1 VHDPDIFA
9 ISADQ
14 ADFGGAN
21 FFVRA
26 RAGVTLWR
34 RIMRSAGYG
43 FDPLIIAE
51 FRSRNLNAR
60 RGCFKMQLRST
71 ASISCVFVAFQE
83 QDPWIFPNAL
93 QNDLH
98 MGNLQDVCCD
108 IKLQAASCQ
117 RALSLPAGFG

>member
-9 ISADQ
+9 ISANQ

-51 FRSRNLNAR
+51 FRSRNLNASTE
-60 RGCFKMQLRST
+60 CFKVQLRPT
-71 ASISCVFVAFQE
+71 GSISDAFVTFRKQE
-83 QDPWIFPNAL
+83 TKF
-93 QNDLH
+93 
-98 MGNLQDVCCD
+98 
-108 IKLQAASCQ
+108 
-117 RALSLPAGFG
+117 LPQ